1 MTQTK
6 KGAKSARANKA
17 NQATAQAVQ
26 VITEQVAGV
35 TTANQ
40 VEPTAKPMTA
50 KQEQARNRREELR
63 NLSAGFQAKRQML
76 EMMGQP
82 VPTINEMILAH
93 YAKEYGTTEL
103 NTYDQWQEKGYQVKR
118 GEKAFLVWGKPK
130 NHRTITTT
138 DEETGEEKKEEVTTD
153 DFYPVC
159 YLFDIKQCH
168 QITA

>member
-6 KGAKSARANKA
+6 KSAKSARANKA
-17 NQATAQAVQ
+17 NQVTAQAVQ

-40 VEPTAKPMTA
+40 VEPTAKPMTD
-50 KQEQARNRREELR
+50 KQQQAANRRQELR
-63 NLSAGFQAKRQML
+63 QLSAGFQEKQKIL
-76 EMMGQP
+76 ELMGQP
-82 VPTINEMILAH
+82 VPSINEMILAF
-93 YAKEYGTTEL
+93 YAEKFGTTEL
-103 NTYDQWQEKGYQVKR
+103 NTYDQWKEKGYQVRK
-118 GEKAFLVWGKPK
+118 GEKAYLVWGKPK

-138 DEETGEEKKEEVTTD
+138 DEETGEEKKEEVTTE